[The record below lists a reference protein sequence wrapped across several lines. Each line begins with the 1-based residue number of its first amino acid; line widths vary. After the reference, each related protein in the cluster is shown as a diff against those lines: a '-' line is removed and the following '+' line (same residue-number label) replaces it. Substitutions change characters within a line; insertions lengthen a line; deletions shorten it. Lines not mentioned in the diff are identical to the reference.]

1 MEILSKQQF
10 IMELDD
16 VEALFT
22 ERMIAEEEEAY
33 RKPHFGEIWICEVPV
48 LVVDQTEVT
57 FVKMKRP
64 ILVVDDGEQHFVRKD
79 LKNYYG
85 LKITSQ
91 EDVYQRKKI
100 VNYRA
105 VGLHK
110 PSFIRLEIPMKLE
123 KAQFC
128 YYVGMYG
135 LEKTQKILEEI
146 RKRIRKQMPNEE
158 VKVCQTRK

>member
-22 ERMIAEEEEAY
+22 ERIIAEEDLVY

-64 ILVVDDGEQHFVRKD
+64 ILVVDDGEQHFVKKD
-79 LKNYYG
+79 LKNYYSNIK
-85 LKITSQ
+85 L
-91 EDVYQRKKI
+91 V
-100 VNYRA
+100 
-105 VGLHK
+105 
-110 PSFIRLEIPMKLE
+110 IRGTYL
-123 KAQFC
+123 
-128 YYVGMYG
+128 
-135 LEKTQKILEEI
+135 
-146 RKRIRKQMPNEE
+146 
-158 VKVCQTRK
+158 

>member
-22 ERMIAEEEEAY
+22 ERIIAEEDLVY
-33 RKPHFGEIWICEVPV
+33 RKPHF
-48 LVVDQTEVT
+48 
-57 FVKMKRP
+57 
-64 ILVVDDGEQHFVRKD
+64 
-79 LKNYYG
+79 G

-110 PSFIRLEIPMKLE
+110 PSFIRLEIPIKLE

-146 RKRIRKQMPNEE
+146 RKRIKKQMPN
-158 VKVCQTRK
+158 